1 MRSLEGCE
9 AKMSCKTLTLEVIMD
24 IESFEFGSIVLII
37 IVGLSIFLWGALRHE
52 NHTIEQAE
60 NLSVLCAKAYK
71 SELKNDQ
78 KVQEICRDVQ
88 IKLFDEEDK
97 L

>member
-1 MRSLEGCE
+1 
-9 AKMSCKTLTLEVIMD
+9 MD
-24 IESFEFGSIVLII
+24 KIDAI
-37 IVGLSIFLWGALRHE
+37 GLSIIGLILIGLFVILYGAIKHE
-52 NHTIEQAE
+52 NRTIEQAE

-88 IKLFDEEDK
+88 IKLFDGEDK

>member
-1 MRSLEGCE
+1 MDKIDAIGFGIIGLI
-9 AKMSCKTLTLEVIMD
+9 VI
-24 IESFEFGSIVLII
+24 I
-37 IVGLSIFLWGALRHE
+37 GLSVISYVAVKRD
-52 NHTIEQAE
+52 NQTIEQAE

>member
-1 MRSLEGCE
+1 MRSHAGCE
-9 AKMSCKTLTLEVIMD
+9 AKLSCKTLTQGVIMD
-24 IESFEFGSIVLII
+24 KTDAIGLGIIGLIAVI
-37 IVGLSIFLWGALRHE
+37 GLSCVAIKRE
-52 NHTIEQAE
+52 NRTIEQTE